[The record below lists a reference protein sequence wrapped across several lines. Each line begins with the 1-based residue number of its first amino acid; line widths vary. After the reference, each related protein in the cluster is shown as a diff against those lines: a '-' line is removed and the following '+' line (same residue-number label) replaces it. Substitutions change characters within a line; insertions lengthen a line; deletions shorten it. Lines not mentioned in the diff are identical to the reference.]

1 MEALENGKSANQI
14 WKECGTTLSFKD
26 WIQREKDK
34 GRFLPN
40 RLLQGSSISVD
51 DNLNVGGDS
60 VATGNDRVDQ
70 LINNV
75 LDGSP
80 QMRTDTKKSNEILG
94 LNKWVLILSA
104 TIVIGAV
111 AYKIYQNKKSE

>member
-40 RLLQGSSISVD
+40 RLLQESSISVD
-51 DNLNVGGDS
+51 DNLNVGGEEVS
-60 VATGNDRVDQ
+60 TGNNKVDDI
-70 LINNV
+70 INNV
-75 LDGSP
+75 LDGTP
-80 QMRTDTKKSNEILG
+80 QAIGAKKSNDILG
-94 LNKWVLILSA
+94 LNKWVLVLSA
-104 TIVIGAV
+104 TLVVGAL
-111 AYKIYQNKKSE
+111 AYKIYQNKKK

>member
-51 DNLNVGGDS
+51 DNLNIGGEAVS
-60 VATGNDRVDQ
+60 TGNNVVDE

-75 LDGSP
+75 LEG
-80 QMRTDTKKSNEILG
+80 RTEKSTSTKKSDDILG

-104 TIVIGAV
+104 TIIVGAV